1 MVQVTDVKLI
11 WVDRLGFDLHV
22 RSDKEVFAA
31 RIPFSREVTDE
42 KGVKSSFNSMS
53 HLAWE
58 IEKNYVN
65 PDFEKIKCVKKVR

>member
-1 MVQVTDVKLI
+1 MI

-22 RSDKEVFAA
+22 YAGDSVFAV
-31 RIPFSREVTDE
+31 RIPFPSEVTDD

-58 IEKNYVN
+58 IEKNYIAL
-65 PDFEKIKCVKKVR
+65 DFEKVKTLKKIR